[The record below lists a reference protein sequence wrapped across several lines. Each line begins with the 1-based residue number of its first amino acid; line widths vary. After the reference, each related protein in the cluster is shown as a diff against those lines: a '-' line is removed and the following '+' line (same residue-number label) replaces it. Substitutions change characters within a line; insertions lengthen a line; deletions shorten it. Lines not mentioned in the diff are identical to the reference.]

1 MITLKKVSPPAVEQN
16 LIPVPLT
23 DETIAER
30 KKLILQK
37 CGKRAMIA

>member
-23 DETIAER
+23 DEKPLQAR
-30 KKLILQK
+30 KLILQK
-37 CGKRAMIA
+37 MQERAVIT